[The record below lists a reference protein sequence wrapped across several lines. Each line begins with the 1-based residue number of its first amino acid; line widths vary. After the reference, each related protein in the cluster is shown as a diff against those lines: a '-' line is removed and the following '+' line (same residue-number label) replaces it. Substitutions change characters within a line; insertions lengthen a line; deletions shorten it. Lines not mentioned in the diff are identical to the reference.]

1 MTPTPRTIQDESDQ
15 DHKKAHVPPPRHL
28 AVSKEAHVSLK
39 AVTIK
44 QVRRWPLLQPLA
56 VRNFR
61 LLFLGHC
68 GSILGDQF
76 YLIALPWLVYSLTG
90 SSLMLGTVLLVAGA
104 VRSTFLLMGGA
115 LADRFSPRVLM
126 LTAYVLGAL
135 VTSLTALAVH
145 LNVTQ
150 RWHLFFLGGCF
161 GLVEA
166 TFFPAYQSVTPN
178 IISREQLVSG
188 NSLLR
193 SAVRLMGVIGPAI
206 AGIVITKTGF
216 TAAFAFDALSFV
228 FAFIMISMIRTRPV
242 AETLVDEAAL
252 ASAAPRQPLLQ
263 SIVEGFRYTWRNR
276 TLRTL
281 FAYLTTFEFAAAGAD
296 YVGLPAFAR
305 LHFGQEEG
313 ARAFGAMA
321 SSLAAGLL
329 IGMVLVGSLNAFK
342 REDRVTTLMTILMA
356 CALIS
361 LAFAST
367 LLPACACLFA
377 FGLASG
383 AVSIIIQARIQ
394 MTADKRMLGRVMSIL
409 MLGISLVEMVA
420 YALAGLLADW
430 NLRFVFLL
438 SGMMMVIA
446 LFASIGSQK
455 SAEATPPNEP

>member
-1 MTPTPRTIQDESDQ
+1 
-15 DHKKAHVPPPRHL
+15 
-28 AVSKEAHVSLK
+28 VSKEVQVSLK

-44 QVRRWPLLQPLA
+44 QVRRLSLLQPLA

-90 SSLMLGTVLLVAGA
+90 SSLMLGTVLLVSGA

-115 LADRFSPRVLM
+115 LSDRFSPRVLM
-126 LTAYVLGAL
+126 ATAYALGAL

-166 TFFPAYQSVTPN
+166 TFFPAYQSVTPM
-178 IISREQLVSG
+178 IISREQLVAG

-206 AGIVITKTGF
+206 AGVVITKTGF
-216 TAAFAFDALSFV
+216 TAAFAFDAASFV
-228 FAFIMISMIRTRPV
+228 FAFVMISMIRTQPAADTV
-242 AETLVDEAAL
+242 IAEAAP

-263 SIVEGFRYTWRNR
+263 SIVEGLRYTLRNH

-281 FAYLTTFEFAAAGAD
+281 FAYLTAFEFAAASAQ
-296 YVGLPAFAR
+296 YVGMPAFAR
-305 LHFGQEEG
+305 LYFGQEEG
-313 ARAFGAMA
+313 AKALGAMA

-329 IGMVLVGSLNAFK
+329 VGMVMAGSLSAFK
-342 REDRVTTLMTILMA
+342 REDRVTTLMTVLMF
-356 CALIS
+356 CALTS

-394 MTADKRMLGRVMSIL
+394 MSSDKRMLGRVMSIL
-409 MLGISLVEMVA
+409 MLSVSLVEMA
-420 YALAGLLADW
+420 AFALAGILADW
-430 NLRFVFLL
+430 NLRVVFLL
-438 SGMMMVIA
+438 SGLMMGVA
-446 LFASIGSQK
+446 LLAWIGSQERAQ
-455 SAEATPPNEP
+455 AEPTTGS

>member
-15 DHKKAHVPPPRHL
+15 DHKKGHVPPPHHL

-44 QVRRWPLLQPLA
+44 QVRRWPLFQPLA

-76 YLIALPWLVYSLTG
+76 YLIALPWLVLSLTG

-115 LADRFSPRVLM
+115 LSDRFSPRVLM
-126 LTAYVLGAL
+126 LTAYVLGAV
-135 VTSLTALAVH
+135 VTSLTALAVQ

-206 AGIVITKTGF
+206 AGVVIKKTGF
-216 TAAFAFDALSFV
+216 TAAFAFDALSFI

-242 AETLVDEAAL
+242 AEPLGDGAAP
-252 ASAAPRQPLLQ
+252 AAAAPRQPLLR
-263 SIVEGFRYTWRNR
+263 SIGDGLRYTLRNR

-281 FAYLTTFEFAAAGAD
+281 FAYLGAFEFAAAGTGH
-296 YVGLPAFAR
+296 VGMPAFAR

-313 ARAFGAMA
+313 SIAFGAMA

-329 IGMVLVGSLNAFK
+329 IGMVLAGSLNAFK
-342 REDRVTTLMTILMA
+342 REDRVTTLMTILMS
-356 CALIS
+356 CALTS

-367 LLPACACLFA
+367 LLSACACLFT

-409 MLGISLVEMVA
+409 MLGISLVEMAA
-420 YALAGLLADW
+420 YALAGVLADW
-430 NLRFVFLL
+430 NLRFVFLF
-438 SGMMMVIA
+438 SGIMMVIA
-446 LFASIGSQK
+446 LFSWIGSQK
-455 SAEATPPNEP
+455 RAEAEPPTEP

>member
-15 DHKKAHVPPPRHL
+15 EHKQGHVPPPRHL

-115 LADRFSPRVLM
+115 LSDRFSPRVLM
-126 LTAYVLGAL
+126 LAAYALGAL
-135 VTSLTALAVH
+135 VTSLTALAVQ

-206 AGIVITKTGF
+206 AGVVITKTGF
-216 TAAFAFDALSFV
+216 TAAFAFDALSFI
-228 FAFIMISMIRTRPV
+228 FAFIMISMIRTRPAAETPV
-242 AETLVDEAAL
+242 AEATA
-252 ASAAPRQPLLQ
+252 AAPRQPLLQ
-263 SIVEGFRYTWRNR
+263 SIAEGLRYTLRNR

-281 FAYLTTFEFAAAGAD
+281 FAYLTAFEFAAAGTH
-296 YVGLPAFAR
+296 YVGMPAFAR

-321 SSLAAGLL
+321 SALAAGLL
-329 IGMVLVGSLNAFK
+329 IGMVLAGSLNAFK

-356 CALIS
+356 CALTS

-383 AVSIIIQARIQ
+383 TVSIIMQARIQ
-394 MTADKRMLGRVMSIL
+394 MTSDKRMLGRVMSIL
-409 MLGISLVEMVA
+409 MLGISLVEMAA
-420 YALAGLLADW
+420 YALAGVLADW

-446 LFASIGSQK
+446 LFAWIDSQK
-455 SAEATPPNEP
+455 RAAVTPPTEP

>member
-1 MTPTPRTIQDESDQ
+1 MR
-15 DHKKAHVPPPRHL
+15 
-28 AVSKEAHVSLK
+28 AVK
-39 AVTIK
+39 IK

-90 SSLMLGTVLLVAGA
+90 SSLMLGSVLLVAGA

-115 LADRFSPRVLM
+115 LSDRFSPRVLM
-126 LTAYVLGAL
+126 LTAYALGAL
-135 VTSLTALAVH
+135 VTSLTALTVQ

-150 RWHLFFLGGCF
+150 RWHLFCLGGCF

-166 TFFPAYQSVTPN
+166 TFFPAYQSVTPL
-178 IISREQLVSG
+178 IINREQLVAG

-193 SAVRLMGVIGPAI
+193 SAVRLMGVIGPAL
-206 AGIVITKTGF
+206 AGIVLKKTGF

-228 FAFIMISMIRTRPV
+228 FAFSMISMIRTPPV
-242 AETLVDEAAL
+242 AETPGAEAAT
-252 ASAAPRQPLLQ
+252 AAVAPRQPLLQ
-263 SIVEGFRYTWRNR
+263 SIAEGFRYTLRNR
-276 TLRTL
+276 TLRSL
-281 FAYLTTFEFAAAGAD
+281 FAYLTAFEFAAAGTD
-296 YVGLPAFAR
+296 HVGLPAFAR
-305 LHFGQEEG
+305 LHFGQEDG
-313 ARAFGAMA
+313 SIAFGAMA

-329 IGMVLVGSLNAFK
+329 IGMVLAGSLNAFK
-342 REDRVTTLMTILMA
+342 REDRVATLMTILMA
-356 CALIS
+356 CALTS

-409 MLGISLVEMVA
+409 MLAISLVEMA
-420 YALAGLLADW
+420 AHALAGVLADW
-430 NLRFVFLL
+430 NLRVVFLL
-438 SGMMMVIA
+438 SGLMMVIA
-446 LFASIGSQK
+446 FFAWIGSQK
-455 SAEATPPNEP
+455 RAAAFPTEP

>member
-1 MTPTPRTIQDESDQ
+1 MTPTPRTVQDESEQ
-15 DHKKAHVPPPRHL
+15 DHNKGHVPTPRHL
-28 AVSKEAHVSLK
+28 AVSKEAQVSLK

-90 SSLMLGTVLLVAGA
+90 SNLLLGTVLLVAGA

-115 LADRFSPRVLM
+115 LSDRFSPRVLM
-126 LTAYVLGAL
+126 LTAYVIGAL

-166 TFFPAYQSVTPN
+166 TFFPAYQSVTPM
-178 IISREQLVSG
+178 IVSREQLVSG

-206 AGIVITKTGF
+206 AGIVISKTGF
-216 TAAFAFDALSFV
+216 TAAFAFDAASFV
-228 FAFIMISMIRTRPV
+228 FALVMIGMIRTPPI
-242 AETLVDEAAL
+242 AETVADEAARADAGL
-252 ASAAPRQPLLQ
+252 QQSLLQ
-263 SIVEGFRYTWRNR
+263 SIVEGFRYTLRNR
-276 TLRTL
+276 TLRAL
-281 FAYLTTFEFAAAGAD
+281 FAYLIAFEFGAAGAD

-305 LHFGQEEG
+305 LHFGQAEG
-313 ARAFGAMA
+313 AKAFGAMA

-329 IGMVLVGSLNAFK
+329 IGIVLAGSLNAFK

-356 CALIS
+356 CALTS
-361 LAFAST
+361 LAFVST

-383 AVSIIIQARIQ
+383 TVSIIVQARIQ
-394 MTADKRMLGRVMSIL
+394 MTSDTRMLGRVMSIL
-409 MLGISLVEMVA
+409 MLGISLIEMA
-420 YALAGLLADW
+420 AFALAGILADW
-430 NLRFVFLL
+430 NLRYVFLI
-438 SGMMMVIA
+438 SGLAMIIA
-446 LFASIGSQK
+446 LLSWIGSQK
-455 SAEATPPNEP
+455 RAEFEPPTEP

>member
-1 MTPTPRTIQDESDQ
+1 M
-15 DHKKAHVPPPRHL
+15 
-28 AVSKEAHVSLK
+28 SKEAHVSLK

-44 QVRRWPLLQPLA
+44 QVRRWSLLQPLA

-115 LADRFSPRVLM
+115 LSDRFSPRVLM
-126 LTAYVLGAL
+126 LTAYILGAL

-166 TFFPAYQSVTPN
+166 TFFPAYQSVTPM
-178 IISREQLVSG
+178 IISREQLVAG

-216 TAAFAFDALSFV
+216 TAAFAFDAASFI
-228 FAFIMISMIRTRPV
+228 FAFVMISMIRTQPV
-242 AETLVDEAAL
+242 AEPVVAEITAVN
-252 ASAAPRQPLLQ
+252 AAPRQPLLQ
-263 SIVEGFRYTWRNR
+263 SIAEGFRYTLRNR

-281 FAYLTTFEFAAAGAD
+281 FAYLTIFEFAAAGTD
-296 YVGLPAFAR
+296 YVGMPAFAR

-313 ARAFGAMA
+313 ARALGAMA

-329 IGMVLVGSLNAFK
+329 IGMVLAGSLTAFK
-342 REDRVTTLMTILMA
+342 REDRVTTLMTVLMA
-356 CALIS
+356 CALTS
-361 LAFAST
+361 LAFVST
-367 LLPACACLFA
+367 LLPACAALFA
-377 FGLASG
+377 FGIASG

-394 MTADKRMLGRVMSIL
+394 MTSDKRMLGRVMSIL
-409 MLGISLVEMVA
+409 MLGISLVEMLA
-420 YALAGLLADW
+420 FALAGILADW
-430 NLRFVFLL
+430 NLRFVFLI
-438 SGMMMVIA
+438 SGLVMGLA
-446 LFASIGSQK
+446 LLAWIGNLKRQK
-455 SAEATPPNEP
+455 AEPGIEP